1 MDFDAS
7 TTKPD
12 TVLRNAW
19 DGKMYKNREEHV
31 DGTVHLR
38 TRVLGFYI
46 YSDATAL
53 SSSGAVSSYL
63 LRTRVVNINTS
74 EVQWITLA
82 FISQVEAKFLET
94 MKGQEVRAE
103 LLQHIL
109 HVVFRTSLKAAHGW
123 MWLNLQVGGGVCVS
137 PRALLYVYDQPKERA
152 IMCLKGSGCVVPCTP
167 CTVEREISCTEGGM
181 SAPARDVGDTVRA
194 QLRNVSMGVFRGAV
208 ALRTQAEM
216 EHSLNSPVPALVA
229 WTGLGNS
236 PRMLY
241 RFPGS
246 DRLHVRFSPLLCSV
260 YTRHLCRSG
269 VPCWSVT

>member
-63 LRTRVVNINTS
+63 LRMRVVNINTS

-103 LLQHIL
+103 LLQRIL

-137 PRALLYVYDQPKERA
+137 PRALL
-152 IMCLKGSGCVVPCTP
+152 
-167 CTVEREISCTEGGM
+167 
-181 SAPARDVGDTVRA
+181 
-194 QLRNVSMGVFRGAV
+194 
-208 ALRTQAEM
+208 
-216 EHSLNSPVPALVA
+216 
-229 WTGLGNS
+229 
-236 PRMLY
+236 
-241 RFPGS
+241 
-246 DRLHVRFSPLLCSV
+246 
-260 YTRHLCRSG
+260 
-269 VPCWSVT
+269 